1 MSNLL
6 IIIWFAIALNVK
18 ITILH
23 PYYKHLI
30 ISDKMFII
38 VRFLLSYHII
48 ISLLLWE
55 PMYLYLSN
63 IIHKLYLYSC
73 ILQILGNIGWC
84 IL

>member
-23 PYYKHLI
+23 PYYKQLI
-30 ISDKMFII
+30 ISDKLFII
-38 VRFLLSYHII
+38 ARFLLSYHIV

-63 IIHKLYLYSC
+63 IIHELYLYSC
-73 ILQILGNIGWC
+73 ILQILRNVGYG